1 MKPKVKVKWK
11 KKSSIILKAG
21 VKRKKKQMEQTE
33 NNQIHSRLQANHNTN
48 YIKCKLSK
56 QMT

>member
-1 MKPKVKVKWK
+1 MKPKVKVKWNK

-33 NNQIHSRLQANHNTN
+33 NN
-48 YIKCKLSK
+48 
-56 QMT
+56 